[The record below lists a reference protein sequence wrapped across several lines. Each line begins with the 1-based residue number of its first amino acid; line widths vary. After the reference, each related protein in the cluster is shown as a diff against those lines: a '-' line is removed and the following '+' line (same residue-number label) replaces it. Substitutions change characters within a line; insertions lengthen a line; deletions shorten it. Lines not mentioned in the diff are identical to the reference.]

1 MTKRSTMHANRT
13 LIQISLTHSL
23 THSLNLERDVRTHGC
38 PRRHPEP
45 RGASSLA
52 AAQSRTDR
60 AAYVHIPP
68 QAIAES
74 V

>member
-13 LIQISLTHSL
+13 LIQISLTHSF
-23 THSLNLERDVRTHGC
+23 NLERDVRTHGC

-60 AAYVHIPP
+60 AAYVHITP

>member
-13 LIQISLTHSL
+13 LIQISL

-60 AAYVHIPP
+60 AAYVHITP